1 MSAGIEILLGLL
13 LLLQLADY
21 WTTMKVLSQGGHE
34 DNPVVQSAMKRLGVR
49 LGLALGKGVAVLAA
63 VGVYWWQGPYTGA
76 ILGIACALY
85 AVIVLRNYRQIK

>member
-1 MSAGIEILLGLL
+1 MTETLLGILIV
-13 LLLQLADY
+13 LQIADY
-21 WTTMKVLSQGGHE
+21 LTTMKVLSQGGHE
-34 DNPVVQSAMKRLGVR
+34 DNPVVQSAMKHLGVR
-49 LGLALGKGVAVLAA
+49 LGLALGKGVAVIAA